1 MNTPTSPTPT
11 MPSNL
16 LALFASAPHRMLF
29 FAGAAAVIVSML
41 WWACFLAAAYFGYAF
56 PTAPVPPGGAH
67 AVFTQYGMLPLF
79 MFGFLLTVFP
89 RWTNQPALPQRVY
102 VPVFAGVF
110 GGYLLCHLGLL
121 GMKPLLI
128 VGVAAMLG
136 GWMVALAA
144 LGGVLLRNGASDS
157 HALSCFI
164 ALVVGVIG
172 LAAFGAFVLGAPW
185 QWAFAAVKVGT
196 FGLLLPIYF
205 TVCHRMVPFFSA
217 SVVQTEYRPFK
228 PAWSLPLLWALLLI
242 HLGLDL
248 THHTRWL
255 WLADAP
261 LTLFFLGHWFA
272 WQPWKCMKPGLLAV
286 LHIAL
291 AWLPIAFALYAA
303 QSWMLFSDGTF
314 LLGRA
319 PVHALTVGFFGS
331 MLVAMVT
338 RVTQGHSGRL
348 LEMGAVAWLTFG
360 LLQAVSVVR
369 IYAEFTDDAP
379 RWLLIA
385 AVGWLVAFLPWVLR
399 ALWIY
404 ITPRADGKP
413 G

>member
-1 MNTPTSPTPT
+1 
-11 MPSNL
+11 
-16 LALFASAPHRMLF
+16 MLF

-41 WWACFLAAAYFGYAF
+41 WWACFLGAGYFGYAF
-56 PTAPVPPGGAH
+56 PTAPVPPGWAH

-102 VPVFAGVF
+102 VPVFAGIF

-121 GMKPLLI
+121 GIKPLLM

-136 GWMVALAA
+136 GWTVALVA
-144 LGGVLLRNGASDS
+144 LGGVLVRNGASDS

-164 ALVVGVIG
+164 ALVFGVIG

-185 QWAFAAVKVGT
+185 QFAFFAIKAGT

-217 SVVQTEYRPFK
+217 SVVQTGYRPFK
-228 PAWSLPLLWALLLI
+228 PAWSLPLLWVLLLV

-248 THHTRWL
+248 THHENWL

-261 LTLFFLGHWFA
+261 LALFFLGHWLA

-291 AWLPIAFALYAA
+291 AWLPVAFALYAA
-303 QSWMLFSDGTF
+303 QSWIAFSDGGF

-331 MLVAMVT
+331 TLVAMVT

-348 LEMGAVAWLTFG
+348 LEMGAVAWLTFV
-360 LLQAVSVVR
+360 LLQVVTVVR
-369 IYAEFTDDAP
+369 IYAEFTHDAP

-385 AVGWLVAFLPWVLR
+385 AFGWLLAFLPWVLR
-399 ALWIY
+399 SLWIY
-404 ITPRADGKP
+404 ITPRTDGKP